1 MFQSQECR
9 WDKSSSL
16 HYLGLIYA
24 PAFDLC
30 CATQC
35 DGRAAVAL

>member
-9 WDKSSSL
+9 WDKFSFL
-16 HYLGLIYA
+16 YFLGLIYA

-30 CATQC
+30 FATQC